1 MLRTARL
8 SGAALVAAILL
19 PGAPALGAT
28 HLVTPGETLS
38 GIAAANGLSTSAVA
52 AANGMSPTAFAISGT
67 RLTIPAPG
75 SVATAPVA
83 ATSAPS
89 TAAAPTGGGLR
100 VRWGDSLSAIAAR
113 NGVAP
118 GRLAAVNGLDPSR
131 PLLAGTSLRLP
142 AAGGGRTSAA
152 PLGSTTGAP
161 APGGGHEGRLRGAPR
176 RHAGRPR
183 GAQPRPAS
191 ADGVHERARSEEA
204 AARGHCP
211 QAADRLASHLVSDRP
226 GPPHSSPP
234 PA

>member
-100 VRWGDSLSAIAAR
+100 VRWGDSLRAIAAR
-113 NGVAP
+113 HGGSLPPPPAGDGP
-118 GRLAAVNGLDPSR
+118 DPSR
-131 PLLAGTSLRLP
+131 PPP
-142 AAGGGRTSAA
+142 ARPT
-152 PLGSTTGAP
+152 
-161 APGGGHEGRLRGAPR
+161 PR
-176 RHAGRPR
+176 PPPPR
-183 GAQPRPAS
+183 G
-191 ADGVHERARSEEA
+191 
-204 AARGHCP
+204 
-211 QAADRLASHLVSDRP
+211 P
-226 GPPHSSPP
+226 GP
-234 PA
+234 